1 MSCSRIIFS
10 NLRWCPTYSSSF
22 VTCKLRSCFKDG
34 NSILSKNRYTVFD
47 TSLLK
52 IISIEVRIF
61 YRRPKGRGKI
71 FEIIFEFEF
80 LETAFWR
87 NKYSSTKN
95 RSSIPRSGRASQ
107 LVWRYRE
114 LVADHPRIL
123 DASWKR
129 KWCVQHPLSIVSFA
143 PERKWVTNFFYAI
156 TSPYTALPHN
166 ATLHHCTLPPS
177 HVPSNRSPLSTG
189 LP

>member
-1 MSCSRIIFS
+1 MLSNYFLQPSMMS
-10 NLRWCPTYSSSF
+10 NLLFFFRHLQISY
-22 VTCKLRSCFKDG
+22 FKDD

-61 YRRPKGRGKI
+61 YRRPKGRGEI